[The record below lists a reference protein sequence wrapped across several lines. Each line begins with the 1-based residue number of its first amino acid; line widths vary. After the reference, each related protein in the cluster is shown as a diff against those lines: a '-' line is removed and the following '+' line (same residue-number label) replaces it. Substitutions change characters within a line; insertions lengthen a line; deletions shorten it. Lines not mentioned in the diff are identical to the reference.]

1 MFDTIFYNPLYNL
14 MVWLIDVIPN
24 HDAGI
29 AIVLLTLIVSFVLFG
44 VSKRAIKTQLA
55 LKEIEP
61 DLKRIKD
68 EVKDREEQ
76 AKQTI
81 ALYRKNKVNPFSM
94 IILILIQFPI
104 LIALYFVFYKGF
116 PVINT
121 EVLYSFVKSPETVNM
136 IFLGIM
142 DISKKSIVMALIAAV
157 TQYIQAAIISSYNKP
172 KVLKPGEKRTMQE
185 ELAHSMHTQM
195 KYILPVMIG
204 VISMTLPAALP
215 LYWSVRNIFT
225 AAQELYVRRGLKKS

>member
-61 DLKRIKD
+61 DLKKIKN

-76 AKQTI
+76 ARQTI

-116 PVINT
+116 PIINT
-121 EVLYSFVKSPETVNM
+121 EVLYSFVKVPETVNM
-136 IFLGIM
+136 IFLGIL
-142 DISKKSIVMALIAAV
+142 DISKKSMVMAVIAAI

-172 KVLKPGEKRTMQE
+172 KELKPGEKRTMQE

-195 KYILPVMIG
+195 KYFLPVIIG
-204 VISMTLPAALP
+204 VISITLPAALP

-225 AAQELYVRRGLKKS
+225 AAQEFYVRRGLKKV